1 MTPSA
6 HKYGVVVHL
15 ANVYGMWHRLV
26 TSASA
31 RRSAV
36 MVENRAIT
44 AKDFGHENVVTKAAN
59 ACATAQIMR
68 VMVAARQ
75 LLSRTEMSPIRQM
88 ATHYQIYRE

>member
-1 MTPSA
+1 MTASA

-44 AKDFGHENVVTKAAN
+44 AKDFGPENVVTKAAN
-59 ACATAQIMR
+59 ACATAQIR
-68 VMVAARQ
+68 
-75 LLSRTEMSPIRQM
+75 
-88 ATHYQIYRE
+88 